1 MLLPFDKETWI
12 GLTAIFLSGIITIS
26 IINRFPQKIRD
37 LVFGKNIG
45 LPSLNFFLAF
55 FGEAQKRSPDGTY
68 ARLIWIFFIFYCLVI
83 RTCYQ
88 GKLFE
93 FTTTAVR
100 KPEYQ
105 TLDDLRNE
113 NFTLYVLD
121 GKHSQRTMEWI
132 DDVMG

>member
-1 MLLPFDKETWI
+1 MLPFDTETWV
-12 GLTAIFLSGIITIS
+12 GLLAIFISGIGTIS
-26 IINRFPQKIRD
+26 IVSQFPARIKD

-45 LPSLNFFLAF
+45 IPSLNFFLAF
-55 FGEAQKRSPDGTY
+55 FGEAQKRTPDGTF

-100 KPEYQ
+100 NPEHA

-113 NFTLYVLD
+113 NFTLYILK
-121 GKHSQRTMEWI
+121 GKYSDKTMRFI
-132 DDVMG
+132 DSAIG